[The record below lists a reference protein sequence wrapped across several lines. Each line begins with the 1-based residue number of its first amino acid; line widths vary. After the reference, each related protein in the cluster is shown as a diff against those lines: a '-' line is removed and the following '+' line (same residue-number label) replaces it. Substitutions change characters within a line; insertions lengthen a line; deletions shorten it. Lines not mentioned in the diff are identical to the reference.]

1 MNTLSLIV
9 AALSFGVFGACRQE
23 PGGIAG
29 KWVGQIVSD
38 SPMPDGMMKFDLEF
52 LADKT
57 FKGSL
62 HTTGMMTVDAKM
74 SGKYKIVNDVATL
87 SGKSEVYMDDGYKKE
102 TNTEDFEMKLK
113 VESDR
118 LTVIDQDG
126 GGDKLIFR
134 REGASKLAAANQK
147 PVNKQLGAQ
156 SDPKAIAFLKNVEN
170 KYKSLE
176 TYSDDGTIKSN
187 GDGFSAKDARFKIR
201 HAKDGRFL
209 FRVDLLGEGK
219 VYESEGVT
227 SRGGK
232 TILHMEEGSEERTL
246 GNALSIL
253 QVQSREAAGIVPSLL
268 MPKEMKRSY
277 FEGLK
282 SVAFL
287 KGETIDGHACRVVE
301 SKSAGGSLRIWIDDK
316 SLLILKTH
324 SSVNGGTTL
333 FHPKTNTKIPDKEFD
348 YK

>member
-1 MNTLSLIV
+1 MNTMSLIV
-9 AALSFGVFGACRQE
+9 AALSFGVFGACRQD

-38 SPMPDGMMKFDLEF
+38 PPIPDGMMKFELEF

-57 FKGSL
+57 FTGSMQ
-62 HTTGMMTVDAKM
+62 TTGMMTMDATM
-74 SGKYKIVNDVATL
+74 SGKYKIENDVATL
-87 SGKSEVYMDDGYKKE
+87 SGKSEVYMDDGYKRE

-126 GGDKLIFR
+126 GGDKFIFR
-134 REGASKLAAANQK
+134 RAGSQKLAAVKQK
-147 PVNKQLGAQ
+147 PVDRQLGTQ
-156 SDPKAIAFLKNVEN
+156 SDPKAIAFLARVEN
-170 KYKSLE
+170 KYKSLQA
-176 TYSDDGTIKSN
+176 YSDDGTIKSN

-201 HAKDGRFL
+201 YAKDGRFL
-209 FRVDLLGEGK
+209 FRIDLLGEGK
-219 VYESEGVT
+219 VYESEGVA

-232 TILHMEEGSEERTL
+232 TILHIEEGSEERTL

-253 QVQSREAAGIVPSLL
+253 EVQSREAAEIVPSLL
-268 MPKEMKRSY
+268 VPKQMKHSY

-282 SVAFL
+282 WVAFL
-287 KGETIDGHACRVVE
+287 KDETIDGHTCRVVE
-301 SKSAGGSLRIWIDDK
+301 SKSASASLRIWIDEK
-316 SLLILKTH
+316 SLLILKTY
-324 SSVNGGTTL
+324 SSINDGTTL
-333 FHPKTNTKIPDKEFD
+333 FHPKTNTEISDKEFD